1 MTIGL
6 VGTAALAAGLVW
18 FQPWKLWVD
27 HRVNEDLPAVALQQ
41 EPAADVTTTGA
52 PSSRASSSTAPAS
65 TQPSSTEPAR
75 TSAPAKPVDRLV
87 ARGKLISHEH
97 STRGRVSIVERA
109 DGSRVLAIAG
119 LVTSDGPDVQIWLTD
134 APVIG
139 GEDGWYVFDDGAHV
153 SLGELKGNL
162 GNQVYE
168 IPDRVDLTKLTSVSL
183 WCARFD
189 VSFGAAEL
197 SPIA

>member
-6 VGTAALAAGLVW
+6 VGTAALAVGLVW
-18 FQPWKLWVD
+18 FQPWKLWAD
-27 HRVNEDLPAVALQQ
+27 HRVDEALPAVALQQ
-41 EPAADVTTTGA
+41 EPAADVTRTGV
-52 PSSRASSSTAPAS
+52 SSSTAPAS
-65 TQPSSTEPAR
+65 TAPSSTTRAR

-87 ARGKLISHEH
+87 SRGRLISHEH
-97 STRGRVSIVERA
+97 STRGQVSIVERA
-109 DGSRVLAIAG
+109 DGSRVLAVAG

-134 APVIG
+134 APVVG

-162 GNQVYE
+162 GNQVYK

-197 SPIA
+197 TPVA